1 MQSSSNHI
9 TVRTSSRGGLFN
21 KIYEHT
27 NLVRNFNRDENT
39 TQNPNLSTVG
49 SLQLNWD
56 HRSYAEE
63 ISDRSSYVIKE
74 TKTNSTTKCFLTK
87 SKQRKKKL
95 KTRLIVGFWLKLIAC
110 LFNASGE
117 NFYTCTCIKM
127 D

>member
-87 SKQRKKKL
+87 SKQRKKKTEN
-95 KTRLIVGFWLKLIAC
+95 KT
-110 LFNASGE
+110 NSGILAQI
-117 NFYTCTCIKM
+117 NCVFV
-127 D
+127 